1 MGLAPAR
8 KAPRIALIHATV
20 VSMDPTEAAFRQLWP
35 EADTFHLLDSSLS
48 TDRAAAGRLTEDLA
62 ARIGLFADY
71 AVARKADGIL
81 YCCSA
86 FGPAIE
92 AAAAAAPVPTLKP
105 NESMFA
111 RALEIGGD
119 LAMLVTFRDSIGSME
134 TEFAEMK
141 KARGSRATIRSILV
155 EDARDAIDAGDAATH
170 NRLIAEAAAKIGACS
185 AVLLAHFSMDRARA
199 AVESVVGVPVLSPP
213 SEAVAHLAKLI

>member
-1 MGLAPAR
+1 MGLAPTH

-20 VSMDPTEAAFRQLWP
+20 VSMDPTEEAFRQRWP
-35 EADTFHLLDSSLS
+35 EAETFHLLDSSLS
-48 TDRAAAGRLTEDLA
+48 TDRAAAGRLTDDLS
-62 ARIGLFADY
+62 ARIRLFADY

-92 AAAAAAPVPTLKP
+92 AAAAASPVPTLKP
-105 NESMFA
+105 NEAMFV

-119 LAMLVTFRDSIGSME
+119 LAMLVTFKDSIGSME

-141 KARGSRATIRSILV
+141 KARGSNATLRSVLV
-155 EDARDAIDAGDAATH
+155 DGARDAIDAGDAVTH
-170 NRLIAEAAAKIGACS
+170 NRLIAESAAKIGACS

-199 AVESVVGVPVLSPP
+199 AVAGAVDVPVLSPP
-213 SEAVAHLAKLI
+213 TEAVAHLAGLI